1 MILKKNN
8 LKKEKRK
15 SSILNKML
23 INTFYFTVIPLII
36 TGLLIVYAYQSLTD
50 ALLGEKGI
58 SFSEEIVEGL
68 NIALQNAQIQAFLTL
83 FIVIIL
89 TLFGNILISRNL
101 INLQPS

>member
-50 ALLGEKGI
+50 AGVYAALAECPVVTPELL
-58 SFSEEIVEGL
+58 
-68 NIALQNAQIQAFLTL
+68 
-83 FIVIIL
+83 
-89 TLFGNILISRNL
+89 RN
-101 INLQPS
+101 